1 MTIWG
6 VNQRMKDI
14 YPPLAIQ
21 LDNFFKR
28 KILVEEE
35 KGEGGKTINQA

>member
-1 MTIWG
+1 
-6 VNQRMKDI
+6 MKAI
-14 YPPLAIQ
+14 YLPLAIQ

-28 KILVEEE
+28 KILVEE